1 MKRIAIGIAA
11 CVGIGIGAAAAY
23 AAEDED
29 CETNADKAAVT
40 AEDLLGA
47 DVEMGA
53 EGYASNC
60 SGCHA
65 TPARIMRGVEGDTP
79 EEQALWLE
87 DFLPDHYAPEA
98 EMRAAIIAYMLDG

>member
-1 MKRIAIGIAA
+1 MRHIAIGIAA
-11 CVGIGIGAAAAY
+11 ALGLGLGAAAAY
-23 AAEDED
+23 EKD
-29 CETNADKAAVT
+29 ADKDEVKAEAEVT
-40 AEDLLGA
+40 AEDLLAA

-53 EGYASNC
+53 EGYAQDC

-87 DFLPDHYAPEA
+87 GFLPDHYAPEA
-98 EMRAAIIAYMLDG
+98 EMRAAIIAYMLAD